1 MKIVQIGC
9 GAVGLVTARHLM
21 NSEKVDELVLAD
33 IATDKAAELVK
44 SLKAERKTTVKKADA
59 GDRAALRRLFKG
71 ADLVING
78 AIPRFN
84 ENIMRACLDAGTNY
98 LDFAMGDEFNQFTL
112 DKDFRDA
119 DLGAL
124 ISMGEDP
131 GITDAMAMSASKQL
145 DEVDKILVRDGDNAS
160 VPGYKYVALFSPD
173 TLIDETVSKP
183 LIYKD
188 GKWDRL
194 EPFSGEEDYEFPAP
208 IGKLK
213 VYFCDHEEPALMP
226 RYIKTNYCDFKIAL
240 DPDYVRFTKVLHE
253 LGLTSSKPVEI
264 KGCKVAPRDVVTH
277 FMPKPADLAGKVK
290 GYGCVLVEV
299 HGKKAGKKKR
309 IKMWTVMSHE
319 EAYKLS
325 GMHATGYLVG
335 TPGAVAALMWADG
348 KVTEKG
354 VFPPEKLDTDE
365 FLRRLPQYSIKV
377 GNSAEDI
384 Q

>member
-21 NSEKVDELVLAD
+21 NSEKIDELVLAD
-33 IATDKAAELVK
+33 ISTEKAGELVR
-44 SLKAERKTTVKKADA
+44 SLKAEKKAAVKKVDA
-59 GDRAALRRLFKG
+59 SDRNNLKKLFKG

-78 AIPRFN
+78 TIPRFN
-84 ENIMRACLDAGTNY
+84 ESIMRACLDVGANY
-98 LDFAMGDEFNQFTL
+98 LDFAMGDEFDQFTI
-112 DKDFRDA
+112 DKDFKNA
-119 DLGAL
+119 GLGAL

-131 GITDAMAMSASKQL
+131 GITDAMAVSASKQL
-145 DEVDKILVRDGDNAS
+145 DAVDKILIRDGDNAS

-173 TLIDETVSKP
+173 TLIDETVCRP

-188 GKWDRL
+188 GKWERL

-213 VYFCDHEEPALMP
+213 VYLCDHEEPALMP

-240 DPDYVRFTKVLHE
+240 DQDYVRITKALHE
-253 LGLTSSKPVEI
+253 LGLTSSNPIEI
-264 KGCKVAPRDVVTH
+264 KGCKIAPRDVVTH
-277 FMPKPADLAGKVK
+277 FMPKPADLAGNVK
-290 GYGCVLVEV
+290 GYGCVLVEL
-299 HGKKAGKKKR
+299 HGRKAGKKMR
-309 IKMWTVMSHE
+309 VRMWTVMSHE
-319 EAYKLS
+319 EAYRLS

-335 TPGAVAALMWADG
+335 TPGAVAAIMWAEG

-365 FLRRLPQYSIKV
+365 FLKRLPHYSIMV
-377 GNSAEDI
+377 GESIEEI
-384 Q
+384 